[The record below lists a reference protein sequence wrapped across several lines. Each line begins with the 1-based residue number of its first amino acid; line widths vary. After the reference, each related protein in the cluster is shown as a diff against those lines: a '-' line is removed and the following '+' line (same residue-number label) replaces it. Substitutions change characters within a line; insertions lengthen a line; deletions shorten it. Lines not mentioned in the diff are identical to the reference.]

1 MNISDVTVRLTEK
14 DILSIISDYLKID
27 EIKIREISISDCIK
41 VQGSLIKG
49 IKLNFTAALMII
61 AIDKNKLKLKLLN
74 LKLGILPIS
83 IKLLGFILKK
93 PLLKLIN
100 MGIIFQAGNVLID
113 FNLLCK
119 YIPFVEFYLTHVTV
133 LNGGIEVELRNLIYT
148 ESKQALSL
156 SELKEKLGDSSH
168 ESIQENMGENM
179 GDSSQIINIKESQD
193 EGYCKL
199 RNEAINRIPDKYHD
213 IAEIIMILPDITM
226 LLYRLIKDS
235 RISIKTKIMI
245 GTVLTYLAL
254 PYDVIPDFIPILG
267 KSDDLGIGLILLE
280 RIIDDIPR
288 EVILDNWQGS
298 PKIIKKAVEVGE
310 NIEKTIGRKNSIR
323 ILFGAAI
330 FIKKRK
336 KKK

>member
-27 EIKIREISISDCIK
+27 EIKITEISISDFIK
-41 VQGSLIKG
+41 IQGNFIKG
-49 IKLNFTAALMII
+49 IKLNFIANLMII
-61 AIDKNKLKLKLLN
+61 AIENNKLKLKLLN
-74 LKLGILPIS
+74 LKVGILPIA

-93 PLLKLIN
+93 PLLKLTN
-100 MGIIFQAGNVLID
+100 MGITFEAGNILVD

-119 YIPFVEFYLTHVTV
+119 YIPFVEFYLTHITM
-133 LNGGIEVELRNLIYT
+133 LKGGLEVELRNLSYT

-156 SELKEKLGDSSH
+156 NELKEKIGDSSH
-168 ESIQENMGENM
+168 ESIQKDEKI
-179 GDSSQIINIKESQD
+179 GDSSQIIDIKEKQN
-193 EGYCKL
+193 EGYYKF
-199 RNEAINRIPDKYHD
+199 RKETINKIPNKYHN
-213 IAEIIMILPDITM
+213 IAEIIMILPDITI
-226 LLYRLIKDS
+226 LLYRLMKDNRVS
-235 RISIKTKIMI
+235 MKTKVMI
-245 GTVLTYLAL
+245 GTVITYLAL

-280 RIIDDIPR
+280 RIIEDIPK

-298 PKIIKKAVEVGE
+298 SEIIKKVGEVGE
-310 NIEKTIGRKNSIR
+310 NIEKTIGRKNAIR

-336 KKK
+336 KKR

>member
-27 EIKIREISISDCIK
+27 EVKIKEININDCIK
-41 VQGSLIKG
+41 VRGSVIKG

-61 AIDKNKLKLKLLN
+61 AIENNKLKLKLLN

-83 IKLLGFILKK
+83 IKLLGFILKR

-100 MGIIFQAGNVLID
+100 MGITFEAGNVLID

-119 YIPFVEFYLTHVTV
+119 YIPFVEFYLTHITV

-156 SELKEKLGDSSH
+156 SELKEKIGDSSH
-168 ESIQENMGENM
+168 ESIQENKENK
-179 GDSSQIINIKESQD
+179 GDSSQIINIKEGQH
-193 EGYCKL
+193 EGYCKF
-199 RNEAINRIPDKYHD
+199 RNETINKIPDKYHD

-235 RISIKTKIMI
+235 RISIKTKVMI

-254 PYDVIPDFIPILG
+254 PYDVIPDFIPVLG

-288 EVILDNWQGS
+288 KVILDNWQGS
-298 PKIIKKAVEVGE
+298 PEIIKKAVEIGE

>member
-168 ESIQENMGENM
+168 ESIQENK
-179 GDSSQIINIKESQD
+179 GDSSQIIGIEHD

-199 RNEAINRIPDKYHD
+199 RNETINKIPDKYHD

-235 RISIKTKIMI
+235 RISIKTKVMI

-298 PKIIKKAVEVGE
+298 PEIIKKAVEVGE